1 MRLPLL
7 PILVIVAINILID
20 WYIFNVCRRRLT
32 SKFWSRLHLTFS
44 VLMSLVIVVAVCLPY
59 RSGGQDMLLADM
71 WLIYS
76 YATVF
81 LPKMAFFIFD
91 ILARLPQLFHRF
103 RLKWLS
109 SIGCGI
115 AIATFVAMWWGALIN
130 RLDYQVK
137 EVEVDVCGLP
147 ESFDGYRILHFSD
160 FHVGTYGDDT
170 TFVAKIVNAVNENS
184 VDLIAFTGDIVNRE
198 ATELIPFVAT
208 LSRMRANDGVMAIL
222 GNHDYGEYK
231 SWESGADKL
240 ADKATLV
247 KCFDKMGW
255 RLLLNETE
263 MIHRGGDSIAVI
275 GVENIGDPPFK
286 VYGDLDKAYPN
297 SSDSITK
304 ILLSHTPVHW
314 VCEIK
319 NNPFRNIA
327 LTLSGHTHA
336 MQLELLGISPA
347 ALRYP
352 TWGGLYSDDEGRRH
366 LYVNI
371 GLGTVGIPAR
381 IGATPELT
389 IITLRKAR

>member
-20 WYIFNVCRRRLT
+20 WYIFNVCRRRLPG
-32 SKFWSRLHLTFS
+32 KFWARLHLALST
-44 VLMSLVIVVAVCLPY
+44 LMTLVIIVAVSLPY
-59 RSGGQDMLLADM
+59 RSCGRGMLLADM

-76 YATVF
+76 YATLF
-81 LPKMAFFIFD
+81 FPKTAFFIFD
-91 ILARLPQLFHRF
+91 ILARLPQLFRRL

-130 RLDYQVK
+130 RLDYQIK
-137 EVEVDVCGLP
+137 ELEVTVRGLP
-147 ESFDGYRILHFSD
+147 EAFDGYRILQLSD
-160 FHVGTYGDDT
+160 FHVGTYGNDT
-170 TFVAKIVNAVNENS
+170 AYVAKIVNAVNENN

-198 ATELIPFVAT
+198 AAELIPFVAT
-208 LSRMRANDGVMAIL
+208 LSRMKANDGVMAIL
-222 GNHDYGEYK
+222 GNHDYGDYK
-231 SWESGADKL
+231 KWKSQADKQ
-240 ADKATLV
+240 ADKTTLV
-247 KCFDKMGW
+247 RCFDKMGW

-286 VYGDLDKAYPN
+286 VYGDLNKAYPN
-297 SSDSITK
+297 TSDSITK

-314 VCEIK
+314 VGEIK
-319 NNPFRNIA
+319 NNPSRNIA

-336 MQLELLGISPA
+336 MQFELLGVSPA

-352 TWGGLYSDDEGRRH
+352 TWGGLYSDDDGRH
-366 LYVNI
+366 LLYVNI
-371 GLGTVGIPAR
+371 GLGTVGIPTR

-389 IITLRKAR
+389 IITLHKAR

>member
-20 WYIFNVCRRRLT
+20 WYIFNVCRQRLSGKVW
-32 SKFWSRLHLTFS
+32 SKLHLAFS
-44 VLMSLVIVVAVCLPY
+44 TLMTLVIIVTVSLPY
-59 RSGGQDMLLADM
+59 RSGTRDTLLADM

-81 LPKMAFFIFD
+81 FPKTVFFIFD

-130 RLDYQVK
+130 RLDYQIT
-137 EVEVDVCGLP
+137 EVEVDVRGLP
-147 ESFDGYRILHFSD
+147 DSFDGYRILQFSD
-160 FHVGTYGDDT
+160 FHIGTYGNDT
-170 TFVAKIVNAVNENS
+170 TFVAKIVNAINENS

-198 ATELIPFVAT
+198 AAELLPFVAT
-208 LSRMRANDGVMAIL
+208 LSHMKANDGVMAIL
-222 GNHDYGEYK
+222 GNHDYGDYK
-231 SWESGADKL
+231 KWKSDADKQ
-240 ADKATLV
+240 ADNATLIR
-247 KCFDKMGW
+247 CFDKMGW

-297 SSDSITK
+297 TSDSITK

-314 VCEIK
+314 ACEIR
-319 NNPFRNIA
+319 NNPLRNIA

-336 MQLELLGISPA
+336 MQFELLGVSPA

-352 TWGGLYSDDEGRRH
+352 TWGGLYSDNEERHH

-371 GLGTVGIPAR
+371 GLGTVGIPTR

-389 IITLRKAR
+389 IITLHKAH